1 MLRPRCL
8 FLLLV
13 LALTGRLPAAAPAG
27 AEALVIVTGDQH
39 SAYERTAQFVALVD
53 RLKAE
58 NPARPMAVLLDGD
71 TMEYGNV
78 VAQRSGGE
86 IDYAMFA
93 ALAKRAPTILNL
105 GNHEPEFADL
115 AATVKRI
122 EATGVR
128 VVSNIT
134 NAATGEPFAPG
145 SVPLALGSAEATV
158 VGVATD
164 HLTTY
169 RKDVRPTLG
178 LVEPVKWAQT
188 ALAPLRTGKTL
199 PIVLSHAGVAAD
211 RELLALVPE
220 GTLFAGAHDHLRLVE
235 RMGRTV
241 YFHSG
246 SWNEYASL
254 AWLCRDTDG
263 ALHWE
268 VEQGKIAESDP
279 ADPELAALIRD
290 VRAKYLTPEDLAR
303 VGQTKHAMTT
313 AEAARFVAKVLR
325 ESAKVDAA
333 FVGNTTF
340 GAGLPAGDV
349 TQVEF
354 DACVR
359 FDGQIFVAEVEGA
372 RLQQLLAAANQG
384 PDTPFAQ
391 RHGDFLF
398 ADGPAEI
405 DPARRYRIATTDWGA
420 KNTARYFGEPA
431 IEWKPTEPALSLKPV
446 IRARLARDR
455 VATFPEPKEE
465 VATPT
470 ADDLLAMG
478 KALFDTYAPDE
489 VKAEYEFP
497 SKREWDE
504 FARRL
509 QAALE
514 SNDLNRLAAYEP
526 EARAA
531 LVALRAIPEYSD
543 YANWLAERL
552 DYIEAAK
559 SSTAYHPV
567 KPRPLPSVPVAP
579 PPSPTPPVAP
589 PTPPTTTPA
598 EPKESKAEQIPNYA
612 VWLERVRHRPEP
624 PNAGKLLPRVQEV
637 FASEGVP
644 PELAWMAEAESTFNP
659 AARSPVGA
667 KGLFQL
673 MPDTAKS
680 LGLRTL
686 LPDERMHPE
695 KSARAAA
702 QYLRRLYQRFGDW
715 LLALAAYNAG
725 EGRVSRTL
733 KAENTK
739 TFAGIADALP
749 AETRM
754 YVPKVLAT
762 IAVRAG
768 VPPDKLPAPG
778 A

>member
-1 MLRPRCL
+1 MEIHRRPMLRPRFL

-13 LALTGRLPAAAPAG
+13 LALAGRLPAVAPPG
-27 AEALVIVTGDQH
+27 AEALVIVMGDQH

-78 VAQRSGGE
+78 VARRSEGE

-105 GNHEPEFADL
+105 GNHESEFADL

-128 VVSNIT
+128 VVSNIA

-145 SVPLALGSAEATV
+145 SAQLALGPTEVTV
-158 VGVATD
+158 LGVATD
-164 HLTTY
+164 NLATY
-169 RKDVRPTLG
+169 RKEVRPTLG
-178 LVEPVKWAQT
+178 LAEPVKWAQT
-188 ALAPLRTGKTL
+188 ALPPLRTGKSP
-199 PIVLSHAGVAAD
+199 PIVMSHAGLAAD
-211 RELLALVPE
+211 REMLALVPD
-220 GTLFAGAHDHLRLVE
+220 GTLFAGAHDHLRFVE
-235 RMGRTV
+235 RMGRTA

-254 AWLCRDTDG
+254 AWLCRDAEG
-263 ALHWE
+263 ARHWE
-268 VEQGKIAESDP
+268 VEQVKIAETDP
-279 ADPELAALIRD
+279 ADPELATLVRE

-303 VGQTKHAMTT
+303 VGQTRHAMAP
-313 AEAARFVAKVLR
+313 AEAARFVVKVLR

-333 FVGNTTF
+333 FAGNTTF

-349 TQVEF
+349 TQTEF

-359 FDGQIFVAEVEGA
+359 FDGQIFVAEVDGT

-391 RHGDFLF
+391 RLGDFMF
-398 ADGPAEI
+398 ADGPQEI

-420 KNTARYFGEPA
+420 KNTAHYFGEPA
-431 IEWKPTEPALSLKPV
+431 IEWKPAKPELNLKPV

-455 VATFPEPKEE
+455 VAMFPEPKEE
-465 VATPT
+465 VVTPT
-470 ADDLLAMG
+470 ADDLFAMG
-478 KALFDTYAPDE
+478 KELFDTYAPDE

-504 FARRL
+504 FAQRL

-531 LVALRAIPEYSD
+531 LVALSAIPEYSD

-559 SSTAYHPV
+559 SSTAFHPA
-567 KPRPLPSVPVAP
+567 KPRPPASAPVSPA
-579 PPSPTPPVAP
+579 PSPATPSE
-589 PTPPTTTPA
+589 PA
-598 EPKESKAEQIPNYA
+598 DMMAKEIPNYA
-612 VWLERVRHRPEP
+612 VWLERVRNRPAP
-624 PNAGKLLPRVQEV
+624 PKAEKLLPRVQEV

-680 LGLRTL
+680 LGLRVL
-686 LPDERMHPE
+686 LPDERVHPE

-739 TFAGIADALP
+739 TFAGIAAALP

-762 IAVRAG
+762 IAVRTG
-768 VPPDKLPAPG
+768 VPPDKLRAPG